1 MAKNRQA
8 VEVTT
13 SAGGAHAVNKFRI
26 SDFVM
31 MFIIVI
37 LCATC
42 VLPFIHVAAKSISGN
57 TAVMSKSVYFWP
69 KDVTLDAF
77 KRVFGDDSMMYSMR
91 FSVIVTL
98 IFTLFGMIA
107 CTCAAYP
114 LSKKRLK
121 GRTVITFLLMVL
133 RHGTETETGSPPS

>member
-37 LCATC
+37 LCAT
-42 VLPFIHVAAKSISGN
+42 
-57 TAVMSKSVYFWP
+57 
-69 KDVTLDAF
+69 
-77 KRVFGDDSMMYSMR
+77 
-91 FSVIVTL
+91 
-98 IFTLFGMIA
+98 
-107 CTCAAYP
+107 
-114 LSKKRLK
+114 
-121 GRTVITFLLMVL
+121 
-133 RHGTETETGSPPS
+133 